1 MTNLQVY
8 YCQKTEVDLSLLQIV
23 WIICFMPLISHYI
36 LKSCV
41 YTTYLLMSEL
51 V

>member
-1 MTNLQVY
+1 MTNLLVY
-8 YCQKTEVDLSLLQIV
+8 YSQKTEVDQSLLQIV

-41 YTTYLLMSEL
+41 YTTYLAKNE
-51 V
+51 